1 VRFLDYRS
9 PTNIVQVGYYIPA
22 NGSTWASYWSPTDP
36 KGEVV
41 YTADAYRGV
50 DVLKI
55 KDGGLT
61 SKKVKAPVRNEWFGS
76 PVADSFAPSPV
87 FGFMCPLRTAS

>member
-1 VRFLDYRS
+1 
-9 PTNIVQVGYYIPA
+9 
-22 NGSTWASYWSPTDP
+22 
-36 KGEVV
+36 
-41 YTADAYRGV
+41 V